1 MNINATLSRVDAANI
16 AHDHG
21 AGEEAIIT
29 AIEGEDPDVARM
41 VDEDL
46 RLGGAVLEMCRK
58 LIAPESAMMTAQRFI
73 ALCLHVAPDV
83 LGLSQSAAAK
93 QMKISRA
100 SLSKHSIALAE
111 AWGLGH
117 ARWRKKSHMPGTYRA
132 AQLRAV
138 AKGTH
143 AAFKRKD
150 LKKLKKINGTP
161 CRLTR
166 PKGNETHLRKT
177 LGQHARPP
185 IQRAGISK
193 HDCEMAL

>member
-29 AIEGEDPDVARM
+29 AIEGADPDVARM
-41 VDEDL
+41 VDDDL

-58 LIAPESAMMTAQRFI
+58 LIVPKSAMMTTQRFI
-73 ALCLHVAPDV
+73 ALCLHLAPDL

-150 LKKLKKINGTP
+150 LKKKKMFNGVADQ
-161 CRLTR
+161 LTR

-177 LGQHARPP
+177 LGQHACPP
-185 IQRAGISK
+185 IQRAGISE

>member
-1 MNINATLSRVDAANI
+1 MDAANI
-16 AHDHG
+16 ATDRG

-29 AIEGEDPDVARM
+29 AIEGEDPTIARM
-41 VDEDL
+41 VDDDL
-46 RLGGAVLEMCRK
+46 RLAGAVLEMCRK
-58 LIAPESAMMTAQRFI
+58 LIVPKSAMMTTQRFM
-73 ALCLHVAPDV
+73 ALCLHLAPDL

-100 SLSKHSIALAE
+100 SLSKHSMALAD

-117 ARWRKKSHMPGTYRA
+117 ARWRKRSHMGGTYRA

-150 LKKLKKINGTP
+150 LKVAKKPRG
-161 CRLTR
+161 
-166 PKGNETHLRKT
+166 
-177 LGQHARPP
+177 
-185 IQRAGISK
+185 
-193 HDCEMAL
+193 